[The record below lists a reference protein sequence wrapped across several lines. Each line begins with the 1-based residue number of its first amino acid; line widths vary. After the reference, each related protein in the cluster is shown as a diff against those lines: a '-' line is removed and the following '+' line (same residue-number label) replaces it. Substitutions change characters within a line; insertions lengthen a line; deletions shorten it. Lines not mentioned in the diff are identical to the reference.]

1 MFQTGDVPN
10 WMVESQTVLIQR
22 DERKGNAAGNY
33 RPIACLNLLWKLLT
47 GFINEK
53 VYDHLNQHKLLLEEQ
68 KGCLQ
73 KTREMQDQ
81 LLIDKVVVRDSRRRN
96 ANLDVAWIDFPKAY
110 DMVPHKLNIE
120 DS

>member
-1 MFQTGDVPN
+1 
-10 WMVESQTVLIQR
+10 MVESQTVLIQR

-110 DMVPHKLNIE
+110 DMAPHRLNIE